1 MYVRF
6 KESVTDSWMSKNS
19 IWISLAIKDI
29 CWGKVRTHHIQSV
42 LPYFE
47 ASIEEIDEVMND
59 HNIVDIEYEFVD
71 RRWIRRIICHD
82 FIRRVIT

>member
-1 MYVRF
+1 
-6 KESVTDSWMSKNS
+6 
-19 IWISLAIKDI
+19 
-29 CWGKVRTHHIQSV
+29 V

-71 RRWIRRIICHD
+71 RRWKHFVCDVFLPFPSICLLLPMKSKSS
-82 FIRRVIT
+82 FSTSMNL